1 MCWSVLR
8 RKWIALSGWIAF
20 HRSRIAR
27 TCRTSKRLYR
37 KHLDGK
43 MYYLS
48 VSCFLDL
55 FAMDI
60 ERFIDIPHKVMEEDT
75 YEGYYIP
82 KGTLIIANIWY
93 AFNFFNNYRS
103 LIQVKSV
110 SPWLSRQMT
119 HDPEIYHDPEIFKPE
134 RFLGENGRPIEP
146 DPRTIAF
153 GFGRR

>member
-1 MCWSVLR
+1 
-8 RKWIALSGWIAF
+8 
-20 HRSRIAR
+20 
-27 TCRTSKRLYR
+27 
-37 KHLDGK
+37 

-110 SPWLSRQMT
+110 SP
-119 HDPEIYHDPEIFKPE
+119 
-134 RFLGENGRPIEP
+134 
-146 DPRTIAF
+146 
-153 GFGRR
+153 